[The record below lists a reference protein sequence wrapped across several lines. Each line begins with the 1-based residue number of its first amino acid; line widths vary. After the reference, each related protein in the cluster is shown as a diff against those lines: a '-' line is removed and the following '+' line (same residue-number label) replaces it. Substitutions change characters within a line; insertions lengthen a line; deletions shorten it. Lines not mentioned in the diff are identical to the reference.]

1 MVEDTDAVNLA
12 LGKPTSMSSNT
23 GTNTPA
29 KAVDGNRNS
38 TLKGNSCSQ
47 TKSEDNAWW
56 QVDLQ
61 AVYAIWAVTITN
73 RGDCC
78 GELSCNVP
86 LICLSRKS
94 VKRPRDHIATDTA
107 NNDITSEYYYETV
120 HTKWNFTKTR
130 EQNSEWMMGTMVKSK

>member
-1 MVEDTDAVNLA
+1 MEDTDAVNLA
-12 LGKPTSMSSNT
+12 LGKPTSMSSNI

-47 TKSEDNAWW
+47 TKSEINAWW

-61 AVYAIWAVTITN
+61 AVYVIWTVTITN

-78 GELSCNVP
+78 GELSGNVP

-94 VKRPRDHIATDTA
+94 VKGSREHTATDTA
-107 NNDITSEYYYETV
+107 NNDITPECYYEIV
-120 HTKWNFTKTR
+120 HTKWNVTKKR
-130 EQNSEWMMGTMVKSK
+130 EQNPEWMMGTMLKSK